1 MERDHPTGRRPV
13 GHPQLPLIVFV
24 MGGSGCGKGTQCKY
38 MATKYGFCHVGLLQQ
53 EAQWGTQWG
62 RKIHDLML
70 QGDPGVP
77 GVILDVI
84 SICMLSCPESQGF
97 LIDSFPQEL
106 RQAKELSALNTTSI
120 SSLRSPFTDA
130 QVGWAPNIII
140 TFACS
145 MVTMMQRAPSQGQ
158 AERRADDCEAALR
171 QHLETYYTLYE
182 PVLTF
187 YQRKSLLPN
196 LRDSAP
202 VQSVRR
208 ASTQR

>member
-1 MERDHPTGRRPV
+1 
-13 GHPQLPLIVFV
+13 

-70 QGDPGVP
+70 QGDPVP
-77 GVILDVI
+77 
-84 SICMLSCPESQGF
+84 
-97 LIDSFPQEL
+97 
-106 RQAKELSALNTTSI
+106 T
-120 SSLRSPFTDA
+120 
-130 QVGWAPNIII
+130 VGWAPNIII

-158 AERRADDCEAALR
+158 AERRTDDCEAALR